1 MYYVK
6 RTRRQCPELT
16 AVNVDVFRCN
26 PGLGVSRH
34 PPVIRFRQAFKGLR
48 RGNTNATVPVFSLL
62 LLGRHA
68 MDLSAVCF
76 ALLGWFL
83 SFLGYEPFLSF
94 HSFVTISCLSRLCYI
109 SIPIGSFLYN
119 TYAWMAFD
127 IVRDAVL
134 DILHARLLV
143 CSRNIAKSARNPTL
157 QIVCPANLSRA
168 LLSNEN
174 ANYWSYCRM
183 DKSDDRH

>member
-1 MYYVK
+1 MYYDK

-68 MDLSAVCF
+68 MDLSAVCC

-134 DILHARLLV
+134 DILHARLV
-143 CSRNIAKSARNPTL
+143 CS
-157 QIVCPANLSRA
+157 
-168 LLSNEN
+168 
-174 ANYWSYCRM
+174 
-183 DKSDDRH
+183 

>member
-1 MYYVK
+1 M
-6 RTRRQCPELT
+6 RTMRECPELT

-48 RGNTNATVPVFSLL
+48 RGNTNATVPVFSLV

-94 HSFVTISCLSRLCYI
+94 YSFVTISCLARLCYI
-109 SIPIGSFLYN
+109 SIPIGSLLCN
-119 TYAWMAFD
+119 IYARMAFD
-127 IVRDAVL
+127 IATDAVL
-134 DILHARLLV
+134 NILHARLLV
-143 CSRNIAKSARNPTL
+143 CS
-157 QIVCPANLSRA
+157 
-168 LLSNEN
+168 
-174 ANYWSYCRM
+174 
-183 DKSDDRH
+183 

>member
-1 MYYVK
+1 M
-6 RTRRQCPELT
+6 RECPELT

-68 MDLSAVCF
+68 MDSSAVCF

-94 HSFVTISCLSRLCYI
+94 YSFVTISCLARLCHI
-109 SIPIGSFLYN
+109 SIPIGSFLCN
-119 TYAWMAFD
+119 IYARMAFD
-127 IVRDAVL
+127 IATDAVL

-143 CSRNIAKSARNPTL
+143 CS
-157 QIVCPANLSRA
+157 
-168 LLSNEN
+168 
-174 ANYWSYCRM
+174 
-183 DKSDDRH
+183 